1 MHPLDAFLQLYARLT
16 LDAQHFGTLSLHLTQ
31 CYELYGFGLFLDLSL
46 KSLEGHVQFCTSTEW
61 HENASDLVLYIAN
74 IVPNA
79 GFHVIELPRHRLQRD
94 PYLFLGRSLVLG
106 CE

>member
-1 MHPLDAFLQLYARLT
+1 M
-16 LDAQHFGTLSLHLTQ
+16 
-31 CYELYGFGLFLDLSL
+31 
-46 KSLEGHVQFCTSTEW
+46 
-61 HENASDLVLYIAN
+61 LYIAN
-74 IVPNA
+74 IVPNT

>member
-79 GFHVIELPRHRLQRD
+79 GFHIVELPCHRL
-94 PYLFLGRSLVLG
+94 
-106 CE
+106 

>member
-1 MHPLDAFLQLYARLT
+1 MHPLDAFLQLYARLA
-16 LDAQHFGTLSLHLTQ
+16 LDAQHFGTISLDLTQ
-31 CYELYGFGLFLDLSL
+31 CCNLYGFGLLLDLSL
-46 KSLEGHVQFCTSTEW
+46 KSLKGHVQFCTSTEW

-79 GFHVIELPRHRLQRD
+79 GFHVVELGCHRLQYD